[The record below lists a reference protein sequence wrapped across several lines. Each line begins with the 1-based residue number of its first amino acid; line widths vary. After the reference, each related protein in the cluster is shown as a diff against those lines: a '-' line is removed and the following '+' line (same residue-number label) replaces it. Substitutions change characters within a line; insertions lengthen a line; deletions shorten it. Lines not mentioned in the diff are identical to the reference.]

1 MLQVAGGCK
10 LAGTEATETCP
21 NPHTGSAAET
31 GFEQKSPPF
40 FCHSVILQM
49 LTVTGEE
56 ENNWKPITGCR
67 WCPLPGAYWTLLTG
81 LTAPQQPQHTSHQR
95 PVDILRWE
103 GFCTFPTTTATS
115 RQSYF
120 QSAEDPQAG
129 QAQIIS
135 QMGLAGEQELWS
147 TGIMR
152 TELSLPT
159 STPNTTGST
168 QDFAGL

>member
-1 MLQVAGGCK
+1 M
-10 LAGTEATETCP
+10 
-21 NPHTGSAAET
+21 
-31 GFEQKSPPF
+31 
-40 FCHSVILQM
+40 
-49 LTVTGEE
+49 
-56 ENNWKPITGCR
+56 
-67 WCPLPGAYWTLLTG
+67 G
-81 LTAPQQPQHTSHQR
+81 LTAPHQPQHTSHQR

-103 GFCTFPTTTATS
+103 GISTFPTTTTTS

-152 TELSLPT
+152 TEPSPPRHPLQTLLSQPKTLL
-159 STPNTTGST
+159 GSK
-168 QDFAGL
+168 QAEKSRYNVPSLDFHP